1 MSRST
6 AEAAEAAQVRAAQTG
21 GLFDCGGDARDAAVV
36 VIGVPWEPTV
46 SYRRG
51 ASQTPGRIARASQQ
65 VDLHSELL
73 GRSFGA
79 ETALT
84 LREDWLRL
92 NDHACAAAAR
102 GDCAAVNAASA
113 QLNAELAADC
123 AALHASGRAAG
134 VLGGD
139 HSAAYGAIAAS
150 AAAHGG
156 RSAPGGIGVLH
167 MDAHYDLRAA
177 YQGFAHSHASVMHN
191 VLESVP
197 EVQRLVSVGVRDY
210 SSCERQRAEKD
221 ARVQSF
227 RERELRAALYRGRTW
242 ADLCGEIIEALPAR
256 VHISFDI
263 DGLDPALCPHT
274 GTPVPGGLAFGEA
287 AFLLDAVAASGRRVV
302 GFDLCEVAPNP
313 RDPGDEWDLNV
324 AARLLHQL
332 CALAWL
338 GRSG

>member
-6 AEAAEAAQVRAAQTG
+6 AEAAEVAQARAAQTG

-156 RSAPGGIGVLH
+156 RGTHGAPDGIGPVRCEMQCARHHLYKRIWSPCVGEQFETFCEEDNKH
-167 MDAHYDLRAA
+167 DKYAMAVHLKNSLTVVGHILR
-177 YQGFAHSHASVMHN
+177 
-191 VLESVP
+191 EIT
-197 EVQRLVSVGVRDY
+197 
-210 SSCERQRAEKD
+210 
-221 ARVQSF
+221 
-227 RERELRAALYRGRTW
+227 RT
-242 ADLCGEIIEALPAR
+242 CHFFIKNKGEI
-256 VHISFDI
+256 
-263 DGLDPALCPHT
+263 T
-274 GTPVPGGLAFGEA
+274 GEV
-287 AFLLDAVAASGRRVV
+287 SGRRQYCTAAC
-302 GFDLCEVAPNP
+302 GGLEVPCLLTFYH
-313 RDPGDEWDLNV
+313 RDTP
-324 AARLLHQL
+324 
-332 CALAWL
+332 
-338 GRSG
+338 

>member
-6 AEAAEAAQVRAAQTG
+6 VQTG

-113 QLNAELAADC
+113 QLNAELAAEC

-156 RSAPGGIGVLH
+156 RGAPDGIGVLH
-167 MDAHYDLRAA
+167 IDAHYDLRAA

-227 RERELRAALYRGRTW
+227 RERELRAALYHGRTW

-274 GTPVPGGLAFGEA
+274 GTPVPGGLSFGEA

>member
-1 MSRST
+1 M
-6 AEAAEAAQVRAAQTG
+6 AEAAQARAAQTG

-113 QLNAELAADC
+113 QLNAELAAEC

-156 RSAPGGIGVLH
+156 RDGLGVLH

-191 VLESVP
+191 VLENVP

-242 ADLCGEIIEALPAR
+242 ADLGGEIIEALPAR

>member
-6 AEAAEAAQVRAAQTG
+6 AQTG
-21 GLFDCGGDARDAAVV
+21 GLFDCGADARDAAVV
-36 VIGVPWEPTV
+36 VIGVPWEPSV

-79 ETALT
+79 EAALS

-92 NDHACAAAAR
+92 NHHACAAAAR

-150 AAAHGG
+150 AAAHGA
-156 RSAPGGIGVLH
+156 RGGIGVLH
-167 MDAHYDLRAA
+167 IDAHYDLRAA
-177 YQGFAHSHASVMHN
+177 YQGFAHSHASIMHN
-191 VLESVP
+191 VLETVP
-197 EVQRLVSVGVRDY
+197 AVQRLVSVGVRDY
-210 SSCERQRAEKD
+210 SSCERERAEKD

-242 ADLCGEIIEALPAR
+242 ADICGQIIEALPAR

-313 RDPGDEWDLNV
+313 RDPEDEWDLNV

-338 GRSG
+338 GRGG

>member
-1 MSRST
+1 M
-6 AEAAEAAQVRAAQTG
+6 AQARAAQTG

-123 AALHASGRAAG
+123 AALHASGRAVG

-156 RSAPGGIGVLH
+156 RSAPGAPGGIGVLH

-313 RDPGDEWDLNV
+313 RDPEDEWDLNV